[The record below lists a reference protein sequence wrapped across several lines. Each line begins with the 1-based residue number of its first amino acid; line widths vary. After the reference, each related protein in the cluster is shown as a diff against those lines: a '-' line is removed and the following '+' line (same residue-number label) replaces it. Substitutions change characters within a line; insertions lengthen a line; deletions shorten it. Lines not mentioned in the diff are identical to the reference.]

1 MLRLALV
8 LAGTFGAGRPHPE
21 DPGLTGVARSYSI
34 AAPVRPVF
42 VENHDSFSWNVI
54 DRLPFPRERL
64 TLVDGRDPAAVRAAV
79 EEADAL
85 VIGPGP
91 LDPLRLPALPE
102 AVLRAAARRIPTLGI
117 CLGHQAIGVAFGARL
132 VRAAPVHG
140 KRSTIRF
147 AGSRFFAGFEG
158 PLAVMRYHSLALA
171 EVAPPLRITAEAD
184 GLPMAVE
191 HETLP
196 IAGLQFHPDSFGTDR
211 GEELL
216 GAFFE
221 AAA

>member
-1 MLRLALV
+1 
-8 LAGTFGAGRPHPE
+8 
-21 DPGLTGVARSYSI
+21 
-34 AAPVRPVF
+34 VRPVF

-64 TLVDGRDPAAVRAAV
+64 GIVDGRDGEAVRGAV

-91 LDPLRLPALPE
+91 LDPLRVPALPE
-102 AVLRAAARRIPTLGI
+102 AVLRAAARGIPTLGI

-140 KRSTIRF
+140 KRSTIGF
-147 AGSRFFAGFEG
+147 VESRFFGAFEG
-158 PLAVMRYHSLALA
+158 PLEVMRYHSLALA
-171 EVAPPLRITAEAD
+171 EVAAPLRVTAEAD

-196 IAGLQFHPDSFGTDR
+196 IAGLQFHPDSFGTTC

-216 GAFFE
+216 AAFFR
-221 AAA
+221 AVA